1 MQGFIL
7 LIWVAIGASVVGYL
21 VVRNMNTYV
30 MFAASMAAGGL
41 IADGGLIPFY
51 AELWP
56 SYNVNTFAL
65 CFVVGIAIFLMT
77 KALDRSIQ

>member
-21 VVRNMNTYV
+21 VVRNMNTYII
-30 MFAASMAAGGL
+30 FAASMAAGGL

-56 SYNVNTFAL
+56 SYSVNTYTL
-65 CFVVGIAIFLMT
+65 CFVVGVAIFLMS
-77 KALDRSIQ
+77 KALDRRLR